1 MLSISS
7 IILIIIQKYNELKTK
22 KLKKLKIIKKK
33 LKKLKIIKKN

>member
-1 MLSISS
+1 MLSISF

-33 LKKLKIIKKN
+33 LKKDRNN